1 MDNLFS
7 VPDCQAAE
15 AERTEKA
22 VTTKEL
28 AEVLGVDVKTVNN
41 TIERLLG
48 STFQKS
54 EIKTVAKGG
63 RPTKVF
69 TEEQATLIKQEIQKH
84 HNLASRQIDTVSTE
98 YEENQTIANA
108 IETLQ
113 VQENDGIQSVS
124 ARELYK
130 GLQIKLRFSQ
140 WWENNSK
147 DFVENE
153 DFTTVLV
160 NTEVQNNGGV
170 QVRELE
176 EHYISLDMAKAICLM
191 SRTEI
196 GKKYRLY
203 LISLEKAWNSP
214 EMVMKRA
221 LQIADRKVKE
231 MEAKLAEQKPKVD
244 YVDAYCDS
252 ENLEEIGHLGKA
264 TKIGEKKIFNA
275 LLKDGFIKVRRSTDG
290 VRCYDPCYGY
300 EKYFETVHVPFLR
313 GDKKLSRDKLML
325 NHRGFMFFRAKYAAE
340 QIAAQ
345 TPDRWIEK

>member
-1 MDNLFS
+1 MELPEKENLL
-7 VPDCQAAE
+7 PE
-15 AERTEKA
+15 ASF
-22 VTTKEL
+22 
-28 AEVLGVDVKTVNN
+28 G
-41 TIERLLG
+41 
-48 STFQKS
+48 
-54 EIKTVAKGG
+54 
-63 RPTKVF
+63 
-69 TEEQATLIKQEIQKH
+69 TLK
-84 HNLASRQIDTVSTE
+84 
-98 YEENQTIANA
+98 
-108 IETLQ
+108 
-113 VQENDGIQSVS
+113 VQEKDGIQSVS
-124 ARELYK
+124 ARALYK

-147 DFVENE
+147 DFVENV

-196 GKKYRLY
+196 GKKYRFY

-221 LQIADRKVKE
+221 LQIADRKVRE
-231 MEAKLAEQKPKVD
+231 MEEKLAEQKPKVD

-264 TKIGEKKIFNA
+264 TKIGEKKIFNT
-275 LLKDGFIKVRRSTDG
+275 LLKDGFIKIRHSTDG

-325 NHRGFMFFRAKYAAE
+325 NHRGFMFFRAKYAARE
-340 QIAAQ
+340 LIAGTA
-345 TPDRWIEK
+345 DSWLEKGPPQK